1 MQFNHMQV
9 IFMLREFGGGT
20 DPVEV
25 TLKVIK
31 AYANS
36 LFCRGI
42 RAQSGRRVF
51 AIAGR
56 HLPLYMIITTTFAT
70 WFGSETVLGAPAK
83 FVSDGLGGVVEDP
96 FGAGMCL
103 MVVIWYALATVL
115 SGMLYQVLHTTNLPN
130 WAVYVASDA
139 PLYLVAMPFAVLIMG
154 KSSVIETRKFDMK
167 PGQFFKLLVM
177 CFPLMYVGSL
187 IGNMLASLL
196 SGGNASNSVSDLAM
210 QFNVWNVV
218 FLVILG
224 PLFEEWIFRKELISR
239 TRKYG
244 EKTAIVF
251 SALFFALVHMNLF
264 QFFYAFAL
272 GLMFGYVY
280 VRTSKLRYSV
290 AMHMIV
296 NFMGGVVAPWVVTNI
311 DIDSLMNV
319 LTSAENGDGTA
330 MMQWMGQNATGM
342 MIFGI
347 YMLLYCGLIIAG
359 VVLLIRERK
368 NFVFYTAPEELP
380 RGVRTSTAIL
390 NVGVI
395 TYIVVTVIITAINL
409 MM

>member
-1 MQFNHMQV
+1 MH
-9 IFMLREFGGGT
+9 
-20 DPVEV
+20 PVHV
-25 TLKVIK
+25 VAK
-31 AYANS
+31 ANMTFPQYPQYPQRPQQPHPQQNPQQPSQYQQQPQYPQPQANPYE
-36 LFCRGI
+36 LWL
-42 RAQSGRRVF
+42 RRVKSVF
-51 AIAGR
+51 SRI
-56 HLPLYMIITTTFAT
+56 
-70 WFGSETVLGAPAK
+70 
-83 FVSDGLGGVVEDP
+83 
-96 FGAGMCL
+96 GAGMCL

-115 SGMLYQVLHTTNLPN
+115 SGMLHTTNLPN
-130 WAVYVASDA
+130 WAVYVASDT
-139 PLYLVAMPFAVLIMG
+139 PLYLVAMPLAVLIMG

-167 PGQFFKLLVM
+167 PGQFFKLLIM
-177 CFPLMYVGSL
+177 CFPLMYGGSL
-187 IGNMLASLL
+187 IGNMLAALL
-196 SGGNASNSVSDLAM
+196 SGGKASNSVSDLAM
-210 QFNVWNVV
+210 QFDVWNVV

-347 YMLLYCGLIIAG
+347 YMLLYYGLIIAG
-359 VVLLIRERK
+359 IVLLIRNRK
-368 NFVFYTAPEELP
+368 NFEFYTAPEELP
-380 RGVRTSTAIL
+380 RGMRTSTAIL
-390 NVGVI
+390 NVGVV
-395 TYIVVTVIITAINL
+395 TYIVVTVIITSINL
-409 MM
+409 MMQ

>member
-1 MQFNHMQV
+1 MH
-9 IFMLREFGGGT
+9 
-20 DPVEV
+20 PVHV
-25 TLKVIK
+25 VAK
-31 AYANS
+31 ANMTFPQYPQYPQQPHTQQNPQQPSQYQQQPQYPQPQANPYE
-36 LFCRGI
+36 LWL
-42 RAQSGRRVF
+42 RRVKSVF
-51 AIAGR
+51 SRI
-56 HLPLYMIITTTFAT
+56 
-70 WFGSETVLGAPAK
+70 
-83 FVSDGLGGVVEDP
+83 
-96 FGAGMCL
+96 GAGMCL

-139 PLYLVAMPFAVLIMG
+139 PLYLVAMPLAVLIMG

-167 PGQFFKLLVM
+167 PGQFFKLLIM
-177 CFPLMYVGSL
+177 CFPLMYGGSL

-196 SGGNASNSVSDLAM
+196 SGGKASNSVSDLAM
-210 QFNVWNVV
+210 QFDVWNVV

-347 YMLLYCGLIIAG
+347 YMLLYYGLIIAG
-359 VVLLIRERK
+359 IVLLIRNRK
-368 NFVFYTAPEELP
+368 NFEFYTAPEELP
-380 RGVRTSTAIL
+380 RGMRTSTAIL
-390 NVGVI
+390 NVGVV
-395 TYIVVTVIITAINL
+395 TYIVVTVIITSINL
-409 MM
+409 MMQ

>member
-1 MQFNHMQV
+1 MH
-9 IFMLREFGGGT
+9 
-20 DPVEV
+20 PVHV
-25 TLKVIK
+25 VAK
-31 AYANS
+31 ANMTFPQYPQYPQRPQQPHTQQNPQQPSQYQQQPQPQANPYE
-36 LFCRGI
+36 LWL
-42 RAQSGRRVF
+42 RRVKSVF
-51 AIAGR
+51 SRI
-56 HLPLYMIITTTFAT
+56 
-70 WFGSETVLGAPAK
+70 
-83 FVSDGLGGVVEDP
+83 
-96 FGAGMCL
+96 GAGMCL

-139 PLYLVAMPFAVLIMG
+139 PLYLVAMPLAVLIMG

-167 PGQFFKLLVM
+167 PGQFFKLLIM
-177 CFPLMYVGSL
+177 CFPLMYGGSL

-196 SGGNASNSVSDLAM
+196 SGGKASNSVSDLAM
-210 QFNVWNVV
+210 QFDVWNVV

-347 YMLLYCGLIIAG
+347 YMLLYYGLIIAG
-359 VVLLIRERK
+359 IVLLIRNRK
-368 NFVFYTAPEELP
+368 NFEFYTAPEELP

-390 NVGVI
+390 NVGVV
-395 TYIVVTVIITAINL
+395 TYIVVTVIITSINL
-409 MM
+409 MMQ

>member
-1 MQFNHMQV
+1 MH
-9 IFMLREFGGGT
+9 
-20 DPVEV
+20 PVHV
-25 TLKVIK
+25 VAK
-31 AYANS
+31 ANMTFPQYPQYPQQPHTQQNPQQPSQYQQQPQYPQPQANPYE
-36 LFCRGI
+36 LWL
-42 RAQSGRRVF
+42 RRVKSVF
-51 AIAGR
+51 SRI
-56 HLPLYMIITTTFAT
+56 
-70 WFGSETVLGAPAK
+70 
-83 FVSDGLGGVVEDP
+83 
-96 FGAGMCL
+96 GAGMCL

-139 PLYLVAMPFAVLIMG
+139 PLYLVAMPLAVLIMG

-167 PGQFFKLLVM
+167 PGQFFKLLIM
-177 CFPLMYVGSL
+177 CFPLMYGGSL

-196 SGGNASNSVSDLAM
+196 SGGKASNSVSDLAM
-210 QFNVWNVV
+210 QFDVWNVV

-251 SALFFALVHMNLF
+251 SALFFALMHMNLF

-347 YMLLYCGLIIAG
+347 YMLLYYGLIIAG
-359 VVLLIRERK
+359 IVLLIRNRK
-368 NFVFYTAPEELP
+368 NFEFYTAPEELP
-380 RGVRTSTAIL
+380 RGMRTSTAIL
-390 NVGVI
+390 NVGVV
-395 TYIVVTVIITAINL
+395 TYIVVTVIITSINL
-409 MM
+409 MMQ

>member
-1 MQFNHMQV
+1 MHPVHVVAKANMTFPQYPQYPQRPQQPHPQQNPQRPSHYQHLPQFPQALANPYD
-9 IFMLREFGGGT
+9 LR
-20 DPVEV
+20 
-25 TLKVIK
+25 
-31 AYANS
+31 
-36 LFCRGI
+36 R
-42 RAQSGRRVF
+42 RRVISVF
-51 AIAGR
+51 SRI
-56 HLPLYMIITTTFAT
+56 
-70 WFGSETVLGAPAK
+70 
-83 FVSDGLGGVVEDP
+83 
-96 FGAGMCL
+96 GAGMCL

-130 WAVYVASDA
+130 WAVYVASDT
-139 PLYLVAMPFAVLIMG
+139 PLYLVAMPLAVLIMG

-187 IGNMLASLL
+187 IGNMLAALL
-196 SGGNASNSVSDLAM
+196 SGGKASNSVSDLAM
-210 QFNVWNVV
+210 QFDEWNVV
-218 FLVILG
+218 FLVILV

-239 TRKYG
+239 TRNYG

-280 VRTSKLRYSV
+280 VRTSNLRYSV

-347 YMLLYCGLIIAG
+347 YMLLYYGLIIAG
-359 VVLLIRERK
+359 IVLLIRNRK
-368 NFVFYTAPEELP
+368 NFEFYTAPEELP

-390 NVGVI
+390 NVGVV
-395 TYIVVTVIITAINL
+395 TYIVVTVIITSINL
-409 MM
+409 MMQ

>member
-1 MQFNHMQV
+1 MTFPQYPQYPQRPQQQNPQQNPQQPSQYQQYPQQPQYPQPQV
-9 IFMLREFGGGT
+9 NPYELW
-20 DPVEV
+20 
-25 TLKVIK
+25 LK
-31 AYANS
+31 
-36 LFCRGI
+36 
-42 RAQSGRRVF
+42 RVKSVF
-51 AIAGR
+51 SRI
-56 HLPLYMIITTTFAT
+56 
-70 WFGSETVLGAPAK
+70 
-83 FVSDGLGGVVEDP
+83 
-96 FGAGMCL
+96 GAGMCL
-103 MVVIWYALATVL
+103 MVVIWYALAMVL
-115 SGMLYQVLHTTNLPN
+115 SGVLYQVLHATNLPN

-139 PLYLVAMPFAVLIMG
+139 PLYLVAMPLAVLIMG

-210 QFNVWNVV
+210 QFDVWNVV

-251 SALFFALVHMNLF
+251 SALLFGLVHMNLF

-272 GLMFGYVY
+272 GLVFGYVY

-290 AMHMIV
+290 VMHMFV
-296 NFMGGVVAPWVVTNI
+296 NFMGGVAAPWVMTNI

-330 MMQWMGQNATGM
+330 MMQWMGQNETGM

-368 NFVFYTAPEELP
+368 NFEFYTAPEELP
-380 RGVRTSTAIL
+380 RGVRTSTVIL

>member
-1 MQFNHMQV
+1 MH
-9 IFMLREFGGGT
+9 
-20 DPVEV
+20 PVHV
-25 TLKVIK
+25 VAK
-31 AYANS
+31 ANMTFPQYPQYPQQNPQQPHPQQNPQQPSQYQQYPQQPQYPQPQANPYE
-36 LFCRGI
+36 LWL
-42 RAQSGRRVF
+42 RRVKSVF
-51 AIAGR
+51 SRIG
-56 HLPLYMIITTTFAT
+56 
-70 WFGSETVLGAPAK
+70 GS
-83 FVSDGLGGVVEDP
+83 
-96 FGAGMCL
+96 MCL

-115 SGMLYQVLHTTNLPN
+115 SSVLYQVLHTTNLPN
-130 WAVYVASDA
+130 WAAYVASDV
-139 PLYLVAMPFAVLIMG
+139 PLYLVAMPLAVLIMG
-154 KSSVIETRKFDMK
+154 KSSVIATRKFDMK
-167 PGQFFKLLVM
+167 PSQFFKLLVM
-177 CFPLMYVGSL
+177 CFPLMYAGSL
-187 IGNMLASLL
+187 IGNMLSSLL

-210 QFNVWNVV
+210 QFDVWNVV

-251 SALFFALVHMNLF
+251 SSLFFGLVHMNLF

-272 GLMFGYVY
+272 GLVFGYVY

-290 AMHMIV
+290 VMHMFV
-296 NFMGGVVAPWVVTNI
+296 NFMGGVVAPWVVKNI

-330 MMQWMGQNATGM
+330 MMQWIDQNATGM

-347 YMLLYCGLIIAG
+347 YMLLYYGLIIAG

-368 NFVFYTAPEELP
+368 NFEFYTAPEELP
-380 RGVRTSTAIL
+380 RGVRTGTAIM

>member
-1 MQFNHMQV
+1 MH
-9 IFMLREFGGGT
+9 
-20 DPVEV
+20 PVHV
-25 TLKVIK
+25 VAK
-31 AYANS
+31 ANMTFPQYPQYPQRPQQPHTQQNPQQPSQYQQQPQYPQPQANPYE
-36 LFCRGI
+36 LWL
-42 RAQSGRRVF
+42 RRVKSVF
-51 AIAGR
+51 SRI
-56 HLPLYMIITTTFAT
+56 
-70 WFGSETVLGAPAK
+70 
-83 FVSDGLGGVVEDP
+83 
-96 FGAGMCL
+96 GAGMCL

-130 WAVYVASDA
+130 WAVYVASDT
-139 PLYLVAMPFAVLIMG
+139 PLYLVAMPLAVLIMG

-167 PGQFFKLLVM
+167 PGQFFKLLIM
-177 CFPLMYVGSL
+177 CFPLMYGGSL
-187 IGNMLASLL
+187 IGNMLAALL
-196 SGGNASNSVSDLAM
+196 SGGKASNSVSDLAM
-210 QFNVWNVV
+210 QFDVWNVV

-251 SALFFALVHMNLF
+251 SALFFGLVHMNLF

-347 YMLLYCGLIIAG
+347 YMLLDYGLIIAG
-359 VVLLIRERK
+359 IVLLIRNRTTFE
-368 NFVFYTAPEELP
+368 FYTAPEELP

-390 NVGVI
+390 NVGVV
-395 TYIVVTVIITAINL
+395 TYIGVTVIITSINL
-409 MM
+409 MMQ

>member
-1 MQFNHMQV
+1 MH
-9 IFMLREFGGGT
+9 
-20 DPVEV
+20 PVHV
-25 TLKVIK
+25 VAK
-31 AYANS
+31 ANMTFPQYPQYPQQPHTQQNPQQPSQYQQQPQYPQPQANPYE
-36 LFCRGI
+36 LWL
-42 RAQSGRRVF
+42 RRVKSVF
-51 AIAGR
+51 SRI
-56 HLPLYMIITTTFAT
+56 
-70 WFGSETVLGAPAK
+70 
-83 FVSDGLGGVVEDP
+83 
-96 FGAGMCL
+96 GAGMCL

-139 PLYLVAMPFAVLIMG
+139 PLYLVAMPLAVLIMG

-167 PGQFFKLLVM
+167 PGQFFKLLIM
-177 CFPLMYVGSL
+177 CFPLMYGGSL

-196 SGGNASNSVSDLAM
+196 SGGKASNSVSDLAM
-210 QFNVWNVV
+210 QFDVWNVV

-347 YMLLYCGLIIAG
+347 YMLLYYGLIIAG
-359 VVLLIRERK
+359 IVLLIRNRK
-368 NFVFYTAPEELP
+368 NFEFYAAPEELP
-380 RGVRTSTAIL
+380 RGMRTSTAIL
-390 NVGVI
+390 NVGVV
-395 TYIVVTVIITAINL
+395 TYIVVTVIITSINL
-409 MM
+409 MMQ

>member
-1 MQFNHMQV
+1 MTFPQYPQYPQRPQQPQPRQNPQQ
-9 IFMLREFGGGT
+9 
-20 DPVEV
+20 PSQ
-25 TLKVIK
+25 
-31 AYANS
+31 YQQYSQQPQYPQPQANPYE
-36 LFCRGI
+36 LWL
-42 RAQSGRRVF
+42 RRVKSVF
-51 AIAGR
+51 SRIG
-56 HLPLYMIITTTFAT
+56 
-70 WFGSETVLGAPAK
+70 GS
-83 FVSDGLGGVVEDP
+83 
-96 FGAGMCL
+96 MCL

-115 SGMLYQVLHTTNLPN
+115 SSVLYQVLHTTNLPN
-130 WAVYVASDA
+130 WAAYVASDV
-139 PLYLVAMPFAVLIMG
+139 PLYLVAMPLAVLIMG
-154 KSSVIETRKFDMK
+154 KSSVIATRKFDMK
-167 PGQFFKLLVM
+167 PSQFFKLLVM

-187 IGNMLASLL
+187 IGNMLSSLL

-210 QFNVWNVV
+210 QFDVWNVV

-251 SALFFALVHMNLF
+251 SSLFFGLVHMNLF

-272 GLMFGYVY
+272 GLVFGYVY

-290 AMHMIV
+290 AMHMFV
-296 NFMGGVVAPWVVTNI
+296 NFMGGVVAPWVVKNI

-330 MMQWMGQNATGM
+330 MMQWIDQNATGM

-347 YMLLYCGLIIAG
+347 YMLLYYGLIIAG

-368 NFVFYTAPEELP
+368 NFEFYTAPEELP
-380 RGVRTSTAIL
+380 RGVRTGTAIM

-395 TYIVVTVIITAINL
+395 TYIVVAVIITAINL